1 MRSFIALAL
10 CLSIVA
16 APAVACPQKVIVRE
30 AVIVKKQAVIV
41 PVYYPLYS
49 VSYQP
54 PADSADTLKLRE
66 ENLKLREELLRR
78 KEADLKAS
86 QGTPATFEALVA
98 SRCASCHSAA
108 DAKQKGASFVLIEA
122 DGKIPPLS
130 VVEKRAILRAV
141 HNGSMPKG
149 GAELTDAEVKLI
161 EEKFG
166 N

>member
-41 PVYYPLYS
+41 PVYY
-49 VSYQP
+49 
-54 PADSADTLKLRE
+54 TLKLRE